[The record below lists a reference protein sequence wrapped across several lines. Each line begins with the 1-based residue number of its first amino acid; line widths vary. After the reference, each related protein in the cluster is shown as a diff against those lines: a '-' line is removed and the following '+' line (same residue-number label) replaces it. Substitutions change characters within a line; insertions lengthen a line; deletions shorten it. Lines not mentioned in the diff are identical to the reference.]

1 MCMMTMFI
9 KKFASYLIFGKI
21 SLGYKEHEI
30 LEMKH
35 ITEDLIVDLTG
46 TKTSKLKICREK
58 PVCQKYYSFEAI
70 FHLELDEDE
79 TQCEISDFNEKHTNH
94 IFQVKREKGLMI
106 SEDESLSKKL
116 KYS

>member
-35 ITEDLIVDLTG
+35 ITEDLVNIILHC
-46 TKTSKLKICREK
+46 LIN
-58 PVCQKYYSFEAI
+58 
-70 FHLELDEDE
+70 LL
-79 TQCEISDFNEKHTNH
+79 
-94 IFQVKREKGLMI
+94 
-106 SEDESLSKKL
+106 
-116 KYS
+116 